1 MNNINWGTV
10 IKWVIIAGLL
20 IIGIVDVHMHCKSTP
35 GDQVQT
41 SDSAFY
47 WQNKY
52 GEAFSSLQ
60 KKSIDFGIEEQKY
73 LDSIASLN
81 ETKAKLIQEA
91 ITYRMKGSG
100 TISAPGLP
108 EIKYIKDSNQKCPDQ
123 VISLTKLFQNP
134 YYTLNVTIDRL
145 GHNSTAVI
153 QTFDTLSSVF
163 KLVREG
169 GFLGIFNVKE
179 SLQLDI
185 HSANPY
191 NKIDGIH
198 AYRVPVPPPKKW
210 GLGIGFGYGYSFV
223 GAQGVKPYPLV
234 FVGLQRNFI
243 RF

>member
-1 MNNINWGTV
+1 MNINWG
-10 IKWVIIAGLL
+10 KIIPYFIIVALAAIL
-20 IIGIVDVHMHCKSTP
+20 ILDVHMHCKSGT

-52 GEAFSSLQ
+52 GDMFASLQ
-60 KKSIDFGIEEQKY
+60 KKSIDFGIDEQKY
-73 LDSIASLN
+73 LDSIATLN
-81 ETKAKLIQEA
+81 QTNSKLIQEVISYRVRGKDT
-91 ITYRMKGSG
+91 IT
-100 TISAPGLP
+100 APGVP
-108 EIKYIKDSNQKCPDQ
+108 EIKYVKDSNQKCPDQ
-123 VISLTKLFQNP
+123 VISLTKMFTNP
-134 YYTLNVTIDRL
+134 YYNLNVTIDRL
-145 GHNSTAVI
+145 GHNSTAII

-163 KLVREG
+163 KTVREG

-185 HSANPY
+185 HSSNPY
-191 NKIDGIH
+191 NKIEGIH

-223 GAQGVKPYPLV
+223 GTQGVKPYPLV
-234 FVGLQRNFI
+234 FVGIQRNFI